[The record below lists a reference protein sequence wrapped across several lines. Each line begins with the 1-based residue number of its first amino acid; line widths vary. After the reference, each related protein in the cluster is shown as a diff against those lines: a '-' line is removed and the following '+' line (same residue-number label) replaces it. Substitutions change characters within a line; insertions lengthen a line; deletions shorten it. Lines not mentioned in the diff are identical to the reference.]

1 MGAGRIG
8 GSRASPPR
16 PPPGPLEPGAGEG
29 DQEGESQPARA
40 APRGGGWASAA
51 LSQQLGS
58 VLKQKPMS
66 SLGVRGRSVP
76 RAKKAM
82 LPSRLVAQLT
92 FPEPRTEGQRMFGSG
107 WDVAGR
113 GRGDR
118 SHTTLPR
125 SGLRLAQGRVPG
137 VRDARCSRPSAL
149 EPRPLRCACSPG
161 TFATSC
167 PTAQTHQAL
176 VS

>member
-1 MGAGRIG
+1 MEGQQGVL
-8 GSRASPPR
+8 PR
-16 PPPGPLEPGAGEG
+16 PLPGPLEPGAGEG

-76 RAKKAM
+76 RGKKAM

-107 WDVAGR
+107 WDAAGR
-113 GRGDR
+113 GRGDS
-118 SHTTLPR
+118 SHTPCPALISARPTAGSPGCGTH
-125 SGLRLAQGRVPG
+125 SGPDRAPWSPGPSGVRAAAAPSPPRVPQLKYIG
-137 VRDARCSRPSAL
+137 PWFH
-149 EPRPLRCACSPG
+149 E
-161 TFATSC
+161 
-167 PTAQTHQAL
+167 
-176 VS
+176 